1 LNEVAELQQREV
13 NLKEIVKPF
22 AFAILFL
29 ALVMAGLAGAV
40 NYGSLQGKGLLA
52 QYPEEI
58 FSLSIVVA
66 IAAGLALVEWVLP
79 FVAIFLITVVKQ
91 FNTSLLPLPKG
102 LLFLEPYNRWI
113 LAAVGA
119 TLIVTF
125 VATIVARGVAGIR
138 S

>member
-1 LNEVAELQQREV
+1 MREV
-13 NLKEIVKPF
+13 LK
-22 AFAILFL
+22 LFL
-29 ALVMAGLAGAV
+29 FGVLFLGLVGTGLAGAV
-40 NYGSLQGKGLLA
+40 NYGSLQSKGLLA

-58 FSLSIVVA
+58 FSLSIAVA
-66 IAAGLALVEWVLP
+66 IAAGLALIEWVLP
-79 FVAIFLITVVKQ
+79 LVAIFLITVIKQ